1 VKGFGVET
9 SFPSAGEAVAH
20 YLMRRAV
27 SFLNILGID
36 PRTGNIRG
44 FA

>member
-9 SFPSAGEAVAH
+9 SFLSAGEAVAH
-20 YLMRRAV
+20 YLMRRVA
-27 SFLNILGID
+27 SLLNISDID
-36 PRTGNIRG
+36 PRTSNRQG